1 MNCTVRHL
9 ADAAGRADCVPPQ
22 QKSGQTMQSSSSAIL
37 RSPDFLPTTAG
48 SLCWTPHF
56 SVFQA
61 CPAPAKHHHR
71 LSATTED
78 ATDDDQHADSAD
90 KTDIKKPLPE
100 QEAVFLSGKH
110 PLTGSEM
117 QAFSLPAQQMP
128 HRARLQLHRYP
139 RFCGTS
145 ARPADRIS
153 PSHRSKRPV
162 LPFARGKPSGVF

>member
-1 MNCTVRHL
+1 MSSPL
-9 ADAAGRADCVPPQ
+9 WGRTDCVSTKREI
-22 QKSGQTMQSSSSAIL
+22 KSGYAKIVISHFTKPGLSADDRRIAVL
-37 RSPDFLPTTAG
+37 YSA
-48 SLCWTPHF
+48 
-56 SVFQA
+56 FQRISGMSGTCKA
-61 CPAPAKHHHR
+61 SHR

-78 ATDDDQHADSAD
+78 VTGDDQHADSAD

-110 PLTGSEM
+110 PLTGSGM

-139 RFCGTS
+139 RSCGIS